1 MNKQHTLLPAALLAV
16 SLSTPASAEVVVD
29 WDLAGMA
36 GTETTWAANSAAAG
50 ITGSALT
57 EGATLIANTG
67 SNSMN
72 ARGWNGEVTD
82 YFSFGF
88 TVANGY
94 SVDLDSLAIGSKSS
108 STGPGSMGLFYSG
121 DNFASALYTFTEN
134 GTIASND
141 IVDLSGLTH
150 LSGTVEFRIAQIG
163 TTAANGDTTSSAGTF
178 RITGYFDG
186 VNTINLQLNGTV
198 AAVPEADT
206 YAMMLAGLGLVG
218 FMARRRRA

>member
-1 MNKQHTLLPAALLAV
+1 MNKQHVLIPAALLAV
-16 SLSTPASAEVVVD
+16 FLSTPATAEVVVD
-29 WDLAGMA
+29 WDLTGLA
-36 GTETTWAANSAAAG
+36 GTETTQAANSAVAG
-50 ITGSALT
+50 VTGNALT
-57 EGATLIANTG
+57 EGATLTANTG
-67 SNSMN
+67 RYSMN
-72 ARGWNGEVTD
+72 AKGWNGEATD

-94 SVDLDSLAIGSKSS
+94 SVDLTSLAIGSKSS
-108 STGPGSMGLFYSG
+108 STGPGSMGLYYSG
-121 DNFASALYTFTEN
+121 DNFASVLYTFTEN
-134 GTIASND
+134 GTAASND

-186 VNTINLQLNGTV
+186 VNTTNLQLNGSV
-198 AAVPEADT
+198 AAVPEANT

-218 FMARRRRA
+218 FMGRRRRA